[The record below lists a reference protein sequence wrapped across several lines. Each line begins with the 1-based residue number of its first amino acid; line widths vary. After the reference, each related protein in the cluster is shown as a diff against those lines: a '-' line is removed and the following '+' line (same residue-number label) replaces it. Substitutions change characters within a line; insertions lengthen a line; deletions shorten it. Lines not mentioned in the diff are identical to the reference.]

1 MSNTYHGDGFFFVDE
16 HSGCSCRSCSGCRCG
31 RGGHGRRLNRRCHAV
46 LRSVTSDANQDG
58 GRNEAH
64 IMLAHVPQRRQLH
77 THRRVLRTPPPALRS
92 WTSVPLTVLGRAQ
105 EQACSLRVSYSRA
118 CQLLASWWWQRL
130 AAAAVV
136 VAAAAAA
143 FQDTAYQPAWPWP
156 VDSRDTPCRARAFQD
171 TACRDTFPSVDS
183 RDTACR
189 IACSRARAVRSRL

>member
-1 MSNTYHGDGFFFVDE
+1 MQLPQLQRVQVRAWRPRPAFE
-16 HSGCSCRSCSGCRCG
+16 QALPCRTTQ
-31 RGGHGRRLNRRCHAV
+31 
-46 LRSVTSDANQDG
+46 SVTSDANQDG